1 MQDFPFIQ
9 FVTVPPVGII
19 KKKYYH
25 LQNRL
30 NKISST
36 LSMKVVEKS
45 NMRKLLKFCN
55 KDPRTM
61 YRTVQS

>member
-36 LSMKVVEKS
+36 LSMKVTEKS

-55 KDPRTM
+55 KDTRTM

>member
-55 KDPRTM
+55 KDPRAM

>member
-45 NMRKLLKFCN
+45 NMRKLHKFCN